1 MPHDNHAP
9 TGSGRF
15 FCFLK
20 IPPDNKKSKCGGGLA
35 RESTGSVSTCFPGT
49 PLSRASPPPQGKA
62 SNLKIFVQN
71 IDPERYSPESNR
83 LKDPRRQLSALQA
96 SNNNFPR
103 HTRNIRLNPTQ
114 TIVIIIWHVKTSLQ
128 LKQNLIVQKPANA
141 HTTRATAPRRCTM
154 CLFHRI
160 ISPWEFYLPGV

>member
-1 MPHDNHAP
+1 MWGRACSRKHWLSQHMFSWHTAFASKPAP
-9 TGSGRF
+9 TG
-15 FCFLK
+15 
-20 IPPDNKKSKCGGGLA
+20 
-35 RESTGSVSTCFPGT
+35 ESVQPED
-49 PLSRASPPPQGKA
+49 
-62 SNLKIFVQN
+62 FVQN

-114 TIVIIIWHVKTSLQ
+114 TIVIIICRVKTSLQ

-154 CLFHRI
+154 SLFHRI
-160 ISPWEFYLPGV
+160 ISP